1 VARFPRERFVDPTH
15 VTRRVVVEAQH
26 VVYVRGILEA
36 SDGVAAVFS
45 EAGGDLTFVS
55 SPSRVSE
62 LDELLQDLKAELG
75 SAWLVGPLAQ

>member
-1 VARFPRERFVDPTH
+1 MARFPRERFVDPTH
-15 VTRRVVVEAQH
+15 VTRRVVVEAPQ

-62 LDELLQDLKAELG
+62 LDELLQDLKTELG
-75 SAWLVGPLAQ
+75 SAWLVGPLAH